1 MNEIVKSVILTPFNI
16 LYKISPVFELK
27 LLFKI
32 KTGRK
37 LDLSNPKSFN
47 EKINW
52 LKLYDTK
59 ESNSL
64 KPYLCDKYEV
74 RKYIRKKL
82 GNDLILNE
90 LYWEGY
96 NPEDIPFDKLPTQFV
111 IKVTHGSTF
120 NIICKNKDD
129 LNRERTIKSLRRWLN
144 AKFLPCYGE
153 WWYGKIKP
161 RIIIEKYLENEDKQE
176 LTDYKIFCFN
186 GEPKFIDVHS
196 GRFAEHKRN
205 VYDTNWNYLK
215 DVRFKYPNSEDI
227 QKPNV
232 LDDLL
237 DYARK
242 LSKDF
247 VHVRVDFF
255 IVNDNIYFSEF
266 TFANGAGFDPIS
278 PYEFELEMGKMIH
291 LPGKESKN

>member
-1 MNEIVKSVILTPFNI
+1 MNEIVKNVILTPFNI

-27 LLFKI
+27 LLFRI
-32 KTGRK
+32 KTGRR

-74 RKYIRKKL
+74 RKYVRKKL
-82 GNDLILNE
+82 GNNLILNE

-120 NIICKNKDD
+120 NIICKNKKD
-129 LNRERTIKSLRRWLN
+129 LNRKKTIKILRRWLN

-153 WWYGKIKP
+153 WWYGKVKP
-161 RIIIEKYLENEDKQE
+161 RIIIEKYLENQDKQE

-227 QKPNV
+227 EKPNV
-232 LDDLL
+232 LEDLL
-237 DYARK
+237 CYARK

-278 PYEFELEMGKMIH
+278 PYEFELEMGRMIG
-291 LPGKESKN
+291 LPGKQI